1 MVFSKNDLEQ
11 KLYQAEEEAILY
23 KEELDAIRLAKEEE
37 VARLRNEMKD
47 LEDELNYIKRKED

>member
-1 MVFSKNDLEQ
+1 MFSKNDLEQ

>member
-1 MVFSKNDLEQ
+1 MFSKNDLEQ

-37 VARLRNEMKD
+37 VTRLRNEMKD
-47 LEDELNYIKRKED
+47 LEDELNYVKRKED